1 MPVFLLTDIEKSTRL
16 WESHPEAM
24 KAALER
30 HDSILERC
38 VQSHGGL
45 IVKNTGDGVFAVFE
59 KGDPLACA
67 LRIQI
72 ALQDENWG
80 ELKEI
85 RVRMALHS
93 GRAQKRENDY
103 FGSEVNRTARLLSA
117 GWGGQILL
125 SSSALEASGI
135 PAGARIDDLDV
146 HMLKDL
152 EVPIRIF
159 GLLHPDIILR
169 DFPPLKTLSNRPN
182 NLPGQITPFIG
193 RKREIEELSEL
204 MSSSECRLVTITGI
218 GGIGKTRLALQ
229 VASELLEK
237 FRDGVFFVPLAGIVD
252 PDRVIPAI
260 ARSLKLRFSGRED
273 SSIELLN
280 FLRGRSILLVMDNFE
295 HIQEASCILS
305 DILRSV
311 QNVKILVTSRSR
323 LHLSGEH
330 MYLIEG
336 LEFPSH
342 AEGMQLSEYSSIELF
357 VESMRRHCP
366 QATTNESD
374 LEKIMDIC
382 KIVAGV
388 PLGIELA
395 AAWVRTLSY
404 REILGEIR
412 KNLELLS
419 SETRDM
425 PGRHRSIRTVFEYSW
440 NILDETD
447 RNTFRDISVF
457 RGGFTRDA
465 VSEVTGVSAFQL
477 RSLMDKSLLQKAPDG
492 RFEIHE
498 LLREYARE
506 KAGENP
512 ERASN
517 MMNSHSEYYCGL
529 LAKNRLRIKGEE
541 ACESV
546 SELISEMDNIAKALH
561 SAIDSGRGDLLTDA
575 MATYITFMIGRGFLA
590 EGGALYHRAAEV
602 LSGSDDSVAAHMMAA
617 EATFLI
623 KRTCYEEAI
632 SLFEK
637 SLEIFSEYG
646 DEVGRFTC
654 IYGIGGALMRM
665 GSIERARDLMQQ
677 SLSIAR
683 SLEDI
688 ELIAVALLGLGDV
701 ENHAMNTE
709 DALVLLSEAA
719 DLFSSLED
727 YWGGFGT
734 AVTLSN
740 LMQNAGQI
748 EEAERCSNDALMFAE
763 KLGDTNALAL
773 ALSIAADFS
782 VMIGDMTGA
791 LDYAERSTK
800 IYTEQGSRWGL
811 QLSLMTMAQA
821 QVALE
826 LFEDAQASLNRC
838 LEITEEIGT
847 THNSAETYIIAGTVF
862 HALEKPEKALDSF
875 LRGIEISETLGIT
888 YWACKARKHCAVIL
902 SDRGEFDSARAL
914 LLAAIRNCL
923 ETDEDTLMLELL
935 SEYMKLFPS
944 EIPSGI
950 LPDSSPAETAR
961 AILELDKGRRK

>member
-16 WESHPEAM
+16 WESHPETM

-30 HDSILERC
+30 HDAILERS
-38 VQSHGGL
+38 VKSHGGA
-45 IVKNTGDGVFAVFE
+45 IVKNTGDGIFAVFE
-59 KGDPLACA
+59 EGDPLACA
-67 LRIQI
+67 LHIQMI
-72 ALQDENWG
+72 LQDEDWG

-93 GRAQKRENDY
+93 GRAQKREDDY

-125 SSSALEASGI
+125 SSSALEACGI

-152 EVPIRIF
+152 EAPIRIF
-159 GLLHPDIILR
+159 GLMHPDIILR
-169 DFPPLKTLSNRPN
+169 DFPPLQTLSNRPN

-204 MSSSECRLVTITGI
+204 LSSSECRLVTITGI

-237 FRDGVFFVPLAGIVD
+237 FRDGAFFVPLAGIVD

-260 ARSLKLRFSGRED
+260 ARSLKLCFSGRED

-280 FLRGRSILLVMDNFE
+280 YLRGKSILLVMDNFE
-295 HIQEASCILS
+295 HIQEASFILS
-305 DILRSV
+305 DILRST
-311 QNVKILVTSRSR
+311 QNVKILVTSRSL

-330 MYLIEG
+330 MYMIEG
-336 LEFPSH
+336 LEFPSGS
-342 AEGMQLSEYSSIELF
+342 EGTQLSEYSSIELF
-357 VESMRRHCP
+357 LESMRRHCP

-382 KIVAGV
+382 QIVAGV

-395 AAWVRTLSY
+395 AAWVRTLSF
-404 REILGEIR
+404 REILSEIR

-447 RNTFRDISVF
+447 KSTFRDISVF
-457 RGGFTRDA
+457 RGGFTRSA
-465 VSEVTGVSAFQL
+465 VSEITGVSAFHL

-512 ERASN
+512 ERAED
-517 MMNSHSEYYCGL
+517 MVNSHSEYYCGL
-529 LAKNRLRIKGEE
+529 LARNRRRIKGCE
-541 ACESV
+541 ALESV
-546 SELISEMDNIAKALH
+546 AELTAEMDNIAMALH
-561 SAIDSGRGDLLTDA
+561 SAIDSGRGDLLRDA
-575 MATYITFMIGRGFLA
+575 NATYSSFMMGRGFHTESRA
-590 EGGALYHRAAEV
+590 FYHRAAEAF
-602 LSGSDDSVAAHMMAA
+602 SGIDDNLAAYMRVS
-617 EATFLI
+617 EAMFLM
-623 KRTCYEEAI
+623 KCTCYKKA
-632 SLFEK
+632 STMFEK
-637 SLEIFSEYG
+637 TLEFFSKDG
-646 DEVGRFTC
+646 DETGRFRCT
-654 IYGIGGALMRM
+654 YGLGGAHMRM
-665 GSIERARDLMQQ
+665 GSLDRARNMMQQ

-701 ENHAMNTE
+701 ENHARKADDSFE
-709 DALVLLSEAA
+709 LLSEAA

-727 YWGGFGT
+727 YWGCLTT
-734 AVTLSN
+734 AVTQSN
-740 LMQNAGQI
+740 LMQNVGRTA
-748 EEAERCSNDALMFAE
+748 EAEQYSNNALSYAE

-773 ALSIAADFS
+773 ALSIAADS
-782 VMIGDMTGA
+782 SAMIGDMTGA

-800 IYTEQGSRWGL
+800 IYSEQGSNWGL
-811 QLSLMTMAQA
+811 QFSLMTTAQA
-821 QVALE
+821 QVALGM
-826 LFEDAQASLNRC
+826 LDDAQTSVDQC
-838 LEITEEIGT
+838 LRVTDEIGA
-847 THNSAETYIIAGTVF
+847 THNSVETYIIAGTVF
-862 HALEKPEKALDSF
+862 QALKKPEKALSSF
-875 LRGIEISETLGIT
+875 LRGIEVSGTLGLT
-888 YWACKARKHCAVIL
+888 YWACKARMHCAVFL
-902 SDRGEFDSARAL
+902 SGRGESESARAFL
-914 LLAAIRNCL
+914 LDAIRNCL
-923 ETDEDTLMLELL
+923 ETDEDALMLELL

-944 EIPSGI
+944 DIPSGI

-961 AILELDKGRRK
+961 AILEKKS